1 MDLFEPNKQPS
12 IDSRQ
17 NKAPAPKMTLPFKGK
32 MVRSNASMSKDV
44 DELFGQYQRTNG
56 RKELGALVKGLKPS
70 IDKAIYRHVG
80 APDAVLR
87 GQAKKLVAAAMPKY
101 DPNLASLETFV
112 SQQTRPLI
120 RYQSRRKRVVKTPD
134 ELQMQ
139 ATTVGNAYRAFE
151 AENGRSPSNHELAD
165 ATGIN
170 LKRLK
175 KIREFDQ
182 QVMAG
187 STLTGAEGES
197 QLGDGGVYDDA
208 TASMSFV
215 NLIRDDLP
223 PIDQAIMEHTLGL
236 DGAEVLS
243 NTALAKKL
251 NLSPGAVSQR
261 KAKIQGILDTETN
274 LNPFQ

>member
-1 MDLFEPNKQPS
+1 MDLFENKKQPS
-12 IDSRQ
+12 IDSR
-17 NKAPAPKMTLPFKGK
+17 KAPAPKLSLPAQGQ
-32 MVRSNASMSKDV
+32 MLRSNASRSKDI
-44 DELFGQYQRTNG
+44 DSLFASYQKSQDRAA
-56 RKELGALVKGLKPS
+56 LGKLVTGLKPA

-80 APDAVLR
+80 APDPVLR

-101 DPNLASLETFV
+101 DPSLASLETFV

-165 ATGIN
+165 TTGIP
-170 LKRLK
+170 LKKLK
-175 KIREFDQ
+175 KIRAFDT

-187 STLTGAEGES
+187 STQTGEEGNM
-197 QLGDGGVYDDA
+197 QLGEQGVFDDA

-223 PIDQAIMEHTLGL
+223 PVDQSIMEHTLGL
-236 DGAEVLS
+236 EGSEVLS
-243 NTALAKKL
+243 NAELAKRL

-261 KAKIQGILDTETN
+261 KAKIQKILDRETN

>member
-1 MDLFEPNKQPS
+1 MDLFEHKKKPS
-12 IDSRQ
+12 IDSR
-17 NKAPAPKMTLPFKGK
+17 KAPAPKLNLPMQGQ
-32 MVRSNASMSKDV
+32 MLRSNASMSKDV
-44 DELFGQYQRTNG
+44 DALFTDYQKSQDRAS
-56 RKELGALVKGLKPS
+56 LGKLVNGLKPA

-87 GQAKKLVAAAMPKY
+87 GQAKKLVAAALPKY
-101 DPNLASLETFV
+101 DPSLASLETFV

-139 ATTVGNAYRAFE
+139 ATAVGNAYRAFE

-165 ATGIN
+165 TTGIS
-170 LKRLK
+170 LKKLK
-175 KIREFDQ
+175 KIRDFDT
-182 QVMAG
+182 QVMSG
-187 STLTGAEGES
+187 STQVGEEDGGV
-197 QLGDGGVYDDA
+197 QLGEQGVYDDA

-223 PIDQAIMEHTLGL
+223 PVDQAIMEHTLGL
-236 DGAEVLS
+236 EGSEVLS
-243 NTALAKKL
+243 NQDLAKKL

-261 KAKIQGILDTETN
+261 KAKIQQILDRETN

>member
-1 MDLFEPNKQPS
+1 MDLFENKKQPS
-12 IDSRQ
+12 IDSR
-17 NKAPAPKMTLPFKGK
+17 KKPAPKMHLPAQGK
-32 MVRSNASMSKDV
+32 MLRSNASMSKDV
-44 DELFGQYQRTNG
+44 DSLFATYQKSQDRNS
-56 RKELGALVKGLKPS
+56 LGALVKGLKPT

-80 APDAVLR
+80 APDPVLR
-87 GQAKKLVAAAMPKY
+87 GQAKKLVAAALPKY
-101 DPNLASLETFV
+101 DPSLASIETFV

-165 ATGIN
+165 TTGIS
-170 LKRLK
+170 LK
-175 KIREFDQ
+175 KIKKIRDFDT

-187 STLTGAEGES
+187 STQVGEEGGGV
-197 QLGDGGVYDDA
+197 QLGEKGIYDDA

-223 PIDQAIMEHTLGL
+223 PVDQAIMEHTLGL
-236 DGAEVLS
+236 EGSEVLS
-243 NTALAKKL
+243 NAALAKRL

-261 KAKIQGILDTETN
+261 KAKIQKILDRETN

>member
-1 MDLFEPNKQPS
+1 
-12 IDSRQ
+12 
-17 NKAPAPKMTLPFKGK
+17 
-32 MVRSNASMSKDV
+32 MSKDV
-44 DELFGQYQRTNG
+44 DALFSQYQKTQD
-56 RKELGALVKGLKPS
+56 RKELGALVKGLKPA

-80 APDAVLR
+80 APDPVLR

-151 AENGRSPSNHELAD
+151 AENGRSPSSHELAD

-187 STLTGAEGES
+187 STATGVEGDV
-197 QLGDGGVYDDA
+197 QLGEGGVYDDA
-208 TASMSFV
+208 QASMSFV

-223 PIDQAIMEHTLGL
+223 PIDQAILEHTLGL
-236 DGAEVLS
+236 DGAEILS
-243 NTALAKKL
+243 NGNLAKKL
-251 NLSPGAVSQR
+251 NLSPGAISQR
-261 KAKIQGILDTETN
+261 KAKIQSILDNETN

>member
-1 MDLFEPNKQPS
+1 MDLFEPNKRPS

-17 NKAPAPKMTLPFKGK
+17 SKAPAPKMNLPFQGE
-32 MVRSNASMSKDV
+32 MIRGNASMSKDV
-44 DELFGQYQRTNG
+44 DALFSQYQKTQD
-56 RKELGALVKGLKPS
+56 RKELGALVKGLKPA

-80 APDAVLR
+80 APDPVLR

-151 AENGRSPSNHELAD
+151 AENGRSPSSHELAD

-187 STLTGAEGES
+187 STATGVEGDV
-197 QLGDGGVYDDA
+197 QLGEGGVYDDA
-208 TASMSFV
+208 QASMSFV

-223 PIDQAIMEHTLGL
+223 PIDQAILEHTLGL
-236 DGAEVLS
+236 DGAEILS
-243 NTALAKKL
+243 NGNLAKKL
-251 NLSPGAVSQR
+251 NLSPGAISQR
-261 KAKIQGILDTETN
+261 KAKIQSILDNETN